1 LSILANR
8 IKFNRNEL
16 SGAFGD
22 IGTDLPLIIGML
34 LATNLQISNTLIV
47 YGILQILTSLIYGI
61 PMPVQPLKAV
71 ALIVITQNVSAE
83 VIWGGGLAIG
93 IIMLIL
99 TITGLIVWLN
109 KIIPKTVIRGIQLGL
124 GLQLCLLAVKDY
136 IPADKTTGYIF
147 ALIAFVIGLILI
159 GNRKYPPAIFIL
171 ALGVIYMFLF
181 HFGIL
186 TKLTFSVP
194 KLSMPHLSYQ
204 NILAGLILLAIPQI
218 PLSLGNSI
226 FATNQ
231 IANDLFP
238 DKKITVKKIGF
249 TYSLMNLIS
258 PLLGGIPV
266 CHGSGGI
273 AGHYTFGGRTGGSTL
288 IYGLFYLILGVFFSG
303 NSADTL
309 MIFPKPIL
317 GVILL
322 FEGIALVL
330 LVKDII
336 IDRNMFLIAVI
347 VAICAIGL
355 PNGYLIGMVAGTTIY
370 YLTNKI
376 FLKNFGKQ

>member
-1 LSILANR
+1 LSILTDR
-8 IKFNRNEL
+8 IKINRNEL

-47 YGILQILTSLIYGI
+47 YGILQIMTSLIYGI

-99 TITGLIVWLN
+99 TLTGLLVWLN
-109 KIIPKTVIRGIQLGL
+109 RVIPKTVIRGIQLGL

-147 ALIAFVIGLILI
+147 ALIAFIIGLILI

-171 ALGVIYMFLF
+171 GLGVLYMLLF

-186 TKLTFSVP
+186 ANISFSVP
-194 KLSMPHLSYQ
+194 KLSIPHLSYQ
-204 NILAGLILLAIPQI
+204 NILAGLVLLAIPQI

-231 IANDLFP
+231 IASDLFP
-238 DKKITVKKIGF
+238 EKKITVKKIGL
-249 TYSLMNLIS
+249 TYSIMNLIS

-288 IYGLFYLILGVFFSG
+288 IYGLFYLVLGIFFSG
-303 NSADTL
+303 NSAETL

-322 FEGIALVL
+322 FEGFALIL

-336 IDRNMFLIAVI
+336 VDRNMFLIAVI

-355 PNGYLIGMVAGTTIY
+355 PNGYLIGMIAGTTIF

>member
-1 LSILANR
+1 MSILTNR
-8 IKFNRNEL
+8 IKLNRNEL

-47 YGILQILTSLIYGI
+47 YGILQIITSLIYGI

-99 TITGLIVWLN
+99 TVTGLLVWLN

-147 ALIAFVIGLILI
+147 ALIAFLIGLILI

-171 ALGVIYMFLF
+171 ALGVVYMFLF
-181 HFGIL
+181 HFGVLATIS
-186 TKLTFSVP
+186 FSVP
-194 KLSMPHLSYQ
+194 KLTIPHLSYQ
-204 NILAGLILLAIPQI
+204 NILAGLVLLAIPQV

-238 DKKITVKKIGF
+238 EKNITVKKIGF

-288 IYGLFYLILGVFFSG
+288 IYGLFYLILGVFFSS
-303 NSADTL
+303 NSAETL

-322 FEGIALVL
+322 FEGFALIL

-336 IDRNMFLIAVI
+336 VDRNMFLIAVI

-355 PNGYLIGMVAGTTIY
+355 PNGYLIGMVVGTTIF
-370 YLTNKI
+370 YLTNKL

>member
-1 LSILANR
+1 MLNGR
-8 IKFNRNEL
+8 IKINRNEL

-47 YGILQILTSLIYGI
+47 YGILQIITSVIYGI

-71 ALIVITQNVSAE
+71 AMIVITQNISSE

-93 IIMLIL
+93 VIMLIL
-99 TITGLIVWLN
+99 TLTGLIVWLN
-109 KIIPKTVIRGIQLGL
+109 KVIPKTVIRGIQLGL

-136 IPADKTTGYIF
+136 IPADKTTGYVF
-147 ALIAFVIGLILI
+147 ALIAFLIGLILI

-171 ALGVIYMFLF
+171 ALGVVYMFLF

-186 TKLTFSVP
+186 AAITFSVP
-194 KLSMPHLSYQ
+194 QLSIPHLSLN
-204 NILAGLILLAIPQI
+204 NIISGLIILAIPQI

-231 IANDLFP
+231 IARDLFP
-238 DKKITVKKIGF
+238 EKNISVKKIGL
-249 TYSLMNLIS
+249 TYSLMNIIS

-288 IYGLFYLILGVFFSG
+288 IYGLFYLILGIFFSG
-303 NSADTL
+303 NSAETL
-309 MIFPKPIL
+309 MVFPKPIL

-322 FEGIALVL
+322 FEGFALIL

-336 IDRNMFLIAVI
+336 VDRNMFLIAVI
-347 VAICAIGL
+347 VAVCAIGL
-355 PNGYLIGMVAGTTIY
+355 PNGYLIGMIAGTAIF
-370 YLTNKI
+370 YLANKI